1 MKFRPRW
8 QRAVQLC
15 CLLLLPLLISTQLS
29 AETAAVVA
37 STKDSARIY
46 VIDLKQ
52 DIDRSSMRKI
62 NLGIQEAVAM
72 PADFLIIDM
81 NTYGGAVDAADSIR
95 TALLQ
100 CPIPTVS
107 FINVQAA
114 SAGALI
120 SIACDSIYMRTG
132 SSFGAATVV
141 NQSGEVMP
149 DKYQSFM
156 RGMMRATAE
165 AHGKKVVQGPNGPE
179 EVWHRDPQIAQQM
192 TDTAN
197 VLTFTP
203 EEALAARF
211 CEGYAESIEEV
222 AAYLAPEGYVME
234 HQSLS
239 WVQRLL
245 LVLMSPMLQ
254 SLFLMMIIGGIY
266 FEMQSPGIGF
276 PLIIAIAGALLYFS
290 PLYLEGL
297 ALHWEIALFV
307 IGLILLAIELFAF
320 PGFGVF
326 GIAGIVL
333 MFGSLIFSMVDNDV
347 LYFEGT
353 LNLMP
358 VLQPLLIVTGSFLA
372 VLIFAIWGA
381 GRIYEFR
388 AFGYIALKTNLDE
401 ADGFVGVTTQPLAAL
416 VGREAV
422 AVTALRPSGK
432 VEIDGK
438 WYDAQIEIGSATA
451 GERVRIVRIELGRL
465 YCEQIG

>member
-1 MKFRPRW
+1 
-8 QRAVQLC
+8 
-15 CLLLLPLLISTQLS
+15 
-29 AETAAVVA
+29 
-37 STKDSARIY
+37 
-46 VIDLKQ
+46 
-52 DIDRSSMRKI
+52 
-62 NLGIQEAVAM
+62 
-72 PADFLIIDM
+72 
-81 NTYGGAVDAADSIR
+81 
-95 TALLQ
+95 
-100 CPIPTVS
+100 
-107 FINVQAA
+107 
-114 SAGALI
+114 
-120 SIACDSIYMRTG
+120 
-132 SSFGAATVV
+132 
-141 NQSGEVMP
+141 
-149 DKYQSFM
+149 
-156 RGMMRATAE
+156 
-165 AHGKKVVQGPNGPE
+165 
-179 EVWHRDPQIAQQM
+179 
-192 TDTAN
+192 
-197 VLTFTP
+197 
-203 EEALAARF
+203 
-211 CEGYAESIEEV
+211 
-222 AAYLAPEGYVME
+222 
-234 HQSLS
+234 
-239 WVQRLL
+239 
-245 LVLMSPMLQ
+245 
-254 SLFLMMIIGGIY
+254 MIIGGIY

-438 WYDAQIEIGSATA
+438 WYDAQIEIGSATV

>member
-1 MKFRPRW
+1 MNLRPRLHW
-8 QRAVQLC
+8 LAVLWS
-15 CLLLLPLLISTQLS
+15 LLLLPFLS
-29 AETAAVVA
+29 CIYVQASPSQHSSQERDAA
-37 STKDSARIY
+37 KIY

-62 NLGIQEAVAM
+62 NLGIQEAVAL
-72 PADFLIIDM
+72 PADYLIIDM

-100 CPIPTVS
+100 CPIPTIS

-132 SSFGAATVV
+132 SSIGAATVV
-141 NQSGEVMP
+141 NQQGEVMP

-156 RGMMRATAE
+156 RGMMRSTAE
-165 AHGKKVVQGPNGPE
+165 AHGKKIVQGPHGPV

-203 EEALAARF
+203 EEARAAGY
-211 CEGYAESIEEV
+211 CEGYAESVEAV
-222 AAYLAPEGYVME
+222 AACLAPQGYE
-234 HQSLS
+234 LKHQELS
-239 WVQRLL
+239 WVQQLL
-245 LVLMSPMLQ
+245 LILMSPMLQ

-276 PLIIAIAGALLYFS
+276 PLIVAIAGALLYFS

-297 ALHWEIALFV
+297 AMHWEIALFFLGV
-307 IGLILLAIELFAF
+307 IFIAVELFAF
-320 PGFGVF
+320 PGFGFF
-326 GIAGIVL
+326 GIAGIL
-333 MFGSLIFSMVDNDV
+333 MALGSLIFAMVDNEV

-353 LNLMP
+353 LNLLP

-381 GRIYEFR
+381 GRIYEMR
-388 AFGYIALKTNLDE
+388 AFGHIALKTNLDE
-401 ADGFVGVTTQPLAAL
+401 AAGYVGVEKEPLAL
-416 VGREAV
+416 LIGREARV
-422 AVTALRPSGK
+422 VTALRPSGK

-438 WYDAQIEIGSATA
+438 WFDAQIEIGSAMV